1 MLKLKLARQTISKN
15 LQLYLPFLLANAV
28 LVGINYIFFSMTTNK
43 SLEKQNYG
51 AGLIQLMNIGL
62 VFTLTITFFFMIY
75 INGMVSRHRNHELGL
90 YSILGMTR
98 SDLGRMIFFIDAIMF
113 AASSVLGLMFGATF
127 IKFVGLG
134 LKKMLDMG
142 YLNIPMF
149 SPVAA
154 IICVGY
160 FAAVYFILLLGDLWR
175 LRSVNPLDLW
185 KATNKREKE
194 PRGSWIFGIAGI
206 VTLGAGYVIAVR
218 INASINAVNSF
229 MLAVILVVIG
239 TYLVFIAFSIIF
251 LKMLR
256 KNKNFYY
263 KRNHFISVSGMLY
276 RMKQNGASLAS
287 ICLLLTTALVAIVMT
302 GTLRLSQEA
311 TIKLYN
317 PYDVV
322 MTKET
327 PISHADKMTIQSKAK
342 DHHVTVG
349 KYVNMTMTQPIY
361 GNFSGST
368 YSVSKAFDKSAANQL
383 FAVPV
388 ADYNRIQKQNV
399 HLAKDEILMYSSK
412 GGYDKKRLTIKGK
425 TYKVRHLDGFD
436 FYFDY
441 QRTVF
446 KPIFVFAKNKQVCE
460 QISGKWLYA
469 MGYDISGKKSDLKK
483 YTAGLENKFT
493 TVVKKKNSQDP
504 YPYMDSFSDRP
515 SVSEIFN
522 HLFGGLLF
530 IGIFVSIVMLIATVV
545 VMYYKQVSE
554 GYADRDRFK
563 TMQQV
568 GLSREETKSAINSQ
582 VLTVFML
589 PIIGAA
595 VNVGFA
601 IPAIQ
606 KVLVLLS
613 MYDNLLL
620 IKFGIV
626 SVAVTF
632 LGYVAVYKLTAN
644 VYENI
649 VNR

>member
-1 MLKLKLARQTISKN
+1 MLKLKLSRQTISKN

-51 AGLIQLMNIGL
+51 SVLIQLMNIGL
-62 VFTLTITFFFMIY
+62 VFTLAITFFFMIY
-75 INGMVSRHRNHELGL
+75 INSIVSRRRNHELGL

-98 SDLGRMIFFIDAIMF
+98 SDLGKMIFFIDAIMF
-113 AASSVLGLMFGATF
+113 VASSVLGLVFGATF
-127 IKFVGLG
+127 VKFVGLG
-134 LKKMLDMG
+134 LKKLLDMG
-142 YLNIPMF
+142 RFDIPVF
-149 SPVAA
+149 SSVAA

-185 KATNKREKE
+185 KAANKREKE
-194 PRGSWIFGIAGI
+194 PRGSWIFGIVGVIA
-206 VTLGAGYVIAVR
+206 LGSGYAIAVR
-218 INASINAVNSF
+218 MKASMDAVTSF

-263 KRNHFISVSGMLY
+263 KRNHFISVSGMIY

-287 ICLLLTTALVAIVMT
+287 ICLLLTTALVAIVTT

-311 TIKLYN
+311 TVRLYN

-322 MTKET
+322 MTKKT
-327 PISHADKMTIQSKAK
+327 PISYADKMTIQSKAK
-342 DHHVTVG
+342 DNHVTVG
-349 KYVNMTMTQPIY
+349 KYVNMMMTGPIY
-361 GNFSGST
+361 GNFSGSA
-368 YSVSKAFDKSAANQL
+368 YSVSKTVDMSTENQL

-399 HLAKDEILMYSSK
+399 HLAKDEILMCSSK
-412 GGYDKKRLTIKGK
+412 GGYDKNRLTIKGK
-425 TYKVRHLDGFD
+425 TYKVRHIDSFD

-441 QRTVF
+441 QRTIF
-446 KPIFVFAKNKQVCE
+446 KPIFVFAKDRKVCE

-469 MGYDISGKKSDLKK
+469 MGYDISGKKSDLKR
-483 YTAGLENKFT
+483 YAAGLGDKFT
-493 TVVKKKNSQDP
+493 AVVKKNSQE
-504 YPYMDSFSDRP
+504 PYMDSFTDRP
-515 SVSEIFN
+515 SVSDLFN
-522 HLFGGLLF
+522 QLFGGLLF

-606 KVLVLLS
+606 KMLVLLS
-613 MYDNLLL
+613 MYDKLLL
-620 IKFGIV
+620 VKFGIV
-626 SVAVTF
+626 SLAVTF
-632 LGYVAVYKLTAN
+632 LGYVAVYKLTTN
-644 VYENI
+644 VYESI

>member
-1 MLKLKLARQTISKN
+1 MLKLKLSRQIISKN

-51 AGLIQLMNIGL
+51 SVLIQLMNIGL
-62 VFTLTITFFFMIY
+62 VFTLAITFFFMIY
-75 INGMVSRHRNHELGL
+75 INGIVSRRRNHELGL

-98 SDLGRMIFFIDAIMF
+98 SDLGKMIFFIDAIMF
-113 AASSVLGLMFGATF
+113 AASSVLVLVFGATF
-127 IKFVGLG
+127 VKFVGLG
-134 LKKMLDMG
+134 LKQLLDMER
-142 YLNIPMF
+142 LNVPMF
-149 SPVAA
+149 SSVAA
-154 IICVGY
+154 IICIGY

-185 KATNKREKE
+185 KATNEREKE
-194 PRGSWIFGIAGI
+194 PRGSWIFGIAG
-206 VTLGAGYVIAVR
+206 VVALCTGYALAVR
-218 INASINAVNSF
+218 MKVSMDAVTSF
-229 MLAVILVVIG
+229 MLAVVLVVIG

-263 KRNHFISVSGMLY
+263 RRNHFISVSGMIY

-311 TIKLYN
+311 TLKLYN

-322 MTKET
+322 MTKKT
-327 PISHADKMTIQSKAK
+327 PISHSDKMMIQSKAK
-342 DHHVTVG
+342 DNHVTVG
-349 KYVNMTMTQPIY
+349 KYVNMMMTEPIY

-368 YSVSKAFDKSAANQL
+368 YSVSKTVDMSTENQL

-412 GGYDKKRLTIKGK
+412 GGYDKNRLTIKGK
-425 TYKVRHLDGFD
+425 TYKVRHIDSFD

-441 QRTVF
+441 QRTIF
-446 KPIFVFAKNKQVCE
+446 KPIFVFAKDKTVCE

-483 YTAGLENKFT
+483 YTAGLENKFM
-493 TVVKKKNSQDP
+493 TVVKKKNSQGT
-504 YPYMDSFSDRP
+504 YMDSFADRP
-515 SVSEIFN
+515 TISEISN
-522 HLFGGLLF
+522 QMYGGLLF

-613 MYDNLLL
+613 MYDKLL
-620 IKFGIV
+620 IVKFGII
-626 SVAVTF
+626 SLAVTF
-632 LGYVAVYKLTAN
+632 LGYVAVYKLTTN

>member
-1 MLKLKLARQTISKN
+1 MLKLKLSRQTISKN

-51 AGLIQLMNIGL
+51 SVLIQLMNIGL
-62 VFTLTITFFFMIY
+62 VFTLAITFFFMIY
-75 INGMVSRHRNHELGL
+75 INGIVSRRRNHELGL

-98 SDLGRMIFFIDAIMF
+98 SDLGKMIFFIDAIMF
-113 AASSVLGLMFGATF
+113 VASSVLGLVFGATF
-127 IKFVGLG
+127 VKFVGLG
-134 LKKMLDMG
+134 LKKLLDMG
-142 YLNIPMF
+142 HFDIPVF
-149 SPVAA
+149 SSVAA

-185 KATNKREKE
+185 KAANKREKE
-194 PRGSWIFGIAGI
+194 PRGSWIFGIVGVIA
-206 VTLGAGYVIAVR
+206 LGSGYAIAVR
-218 INASINAVNSF
+218 MKASMDAVTSF

-263 KRNHFISVSGMLY
+263 KRNHFISVSGMIY

-287 ICLLLTTALVAIVMT
+287 ICLLLTTALVAIVTT

-311 TIKLYN
+311 TVRLYN

-322 MTKET
+322 MTKKT

-342 DHHVTVG
+342 DNHVTVG
-349 KYVNMTMTQPIY
+349 KYVNMTMTEPIY
-361 GNFSGST
+361 GNFSGSA
-368 YSVSKAFDKSAANQL
+368 YSVSKTVDMSTKNQL

-412 GGYDKKRLTIKGK
+412 GGYDKNRLTIKGK
-425 TYKVRHLDGFD
+425 TYKVRHIDSFD

-441 QRTVF
+441 ERTIF
-446 KPIFVFAKNKQVCE
+446 KPIFVFAKDKTVCE

-469 MGYDISGKKSDLKK
+469 MGYDISGKKSDLKR
-483 YTAGLENKFT
+483 YAAGLGDKFT
-493 TVVKKKNSQDP
+493 AVVNKNSQE
-504 YPYMDSFSDRP
+504 PYMDSFTDRP
-515 SVSEIFN
+515 SVSDLFN
-522 HLFGGLLF
+522 QLFGGLLF

-606 KVLVLLS
+606 KMLVLLS
-613 MYDNLLL
+613 MYDKLLL
-620 IKFGIV
+620 VKFGIV
-626 SVAVTF
+626 SLAVTF
-632 LGYVAVYKLTAN
+632 LGYVAVYKLTTN

>member
-1 MLKLKLARQTISKN
+1 MLKLKLSRQTISKN

-51 AGLIQLMNIGL
+51 SVLIQLMNIGL
-62 VFTLTITFFFMIY
+62 VFTLAITFFFMIY
-75 INGMVSRHRNHELGL
+75 INGIVSRRRNHELGL

-98 SDLGRMIFFIDAIMF
+98 SDLGKMIFFIDAIMF
-113 AASSVLGLMFGATF
+113 VASSVLGLVFGATF
-127 IKFVGLG
+127 VKFVGLG
-134 LKKMLDMG
+134 LKKLLDMG
-142 YLNIPMF
+142 RFDIPVF
-149 SPVAA
+149 SSVAA

-185 KATNKREKE
+185 KAANKREKE
-194 PRGSWIFGIAGI
+194 PRGSWIFGIVGVIA
-206 VTLGAGYVIAVR
+206 LGSGYAIAVR
-218 INASINAVNSF
+218 MKASMDAVTSF

-263 KRNHFISVSGMLY
+263 KRNHFISVSGMIY

-287 ICLLLTTALVAIVMT
+287 ICLLLTTALVAIVTT

-311 TIKLYN
+311 TVRLYN

-322 MTKET
+322 MTKKT

-342 DHHVTVG
+342 DNHVTVG
-349 KYVNMTMTQPIY
+349 KYVNMMMTEPIY
-361 GNFSGST
+361 GNFSGSA
-368 YSVSKAFDKSAANQL
+368 YSVSKTVDMSTENQL

-399 HLAKDEILMYSSK
+399 HLAKDEILMCSSK
-412 GGYDKKRLTIKGK
+412 GGYDKNRLTIKGK
-425 TYKVRHLDGFD
+425 TYKVRHIDSFD

-441 QRTVF
+441 ERTIF
-446 KPIFVFAKNKQVCE
+446 KPIFVFAKDKTVCE

-469 MGYDISGKKSDLKK
+469 MGYDISGKKSDLKR
-483 YTAGLENKFT
+483 YAAGLGDKFT
-493 TVVKKKNSQDP
+493 AVVNKNSQE
-504 YPYMDSFSDRP
+504 PYMDSFTDRP
-515 SVSEIFN
+515 SVSDLFN
-522 HLFGGLLF
+522 QLFGGLLF

-606 KVLVLLS
+606 KMLVLLS
-613 MYDNLLL
+613 MYDKLLL
-620 IKFGIV
+620 VKFGIV
-626 SVAVTF
+626 SLAVTF
-632 LGYVAVYKLTAN
+632 LGYVAVYKLTTN
-644 VYENI
+644 VYESI

>member
-51 AGLIQLMNIGL
+51 SGLIQLMNIGL
-62 VFTLTITFFFMIY
+62 VFTLAITFFFMIY
-75 INGMVSRHRNHELGL
+75 INGIVSRRRNHELGL

-98 SDLGRMIFFIDAIMF
+98 SDLGKMIFFIDAIMF
-113 AASSVLGLMFGATF
+113 GASSVLGLVFGATF
-127 IKFVGLG
+127 VKFVGLG
-134 LKKMLDMG
+134 LKKLLDMER
-142 YLNIPMF
+142 LNVPMF
-149 SPVAA
+149 SSVAA
-154 IICVGY
+154 VICIGY

-185 KATNKREKE
+185 KATNEREKE
-194 PRGSWIFGIAGI
+194 PRGSWIFGIAG
-206 VTLGAGYVIAVR
+206 VVALCTGYALAVR
-218 INASINAVNSF
+218 MKVSMDAVTSF

-263 KRNHFISVSGMLY
+263 KRNHFISVSGMIY

-311 TIKLYN
+311 TLKLYN

-322 MTKET
+322 MTKKT
-327 PISHADKMTIQSKAK
+327 PISHSDKMMIQSKAK
-342 DHHVTVG
+342 DNHVTVG
-349 KYVNMTMTQPIY
+349 KYVNMMMTEPIY

-368 YSVSKAFDKSAANQL
+368 YSVSKTVDMSTENQL

-412 GGYDKKRLTIKGK
+412 GGYDKNRLTVKGK
-425 TYKVRHLDGFD
+425 TYKVRHIDSFD

-441 QRTVF
+441 QRTIF
-446 KPIFVFAKNKQVCE
+446 KPIFVFAKDKTVCE

-483 YTAGLENKFT
+483 YTAGLENKFM
-493 TVVKKKNSQDP
+493 TVVKKKNSQGT
-504 YPYMDSFSDRP
+504 YMDSFADRP
-515 SVSEIFN
+515 TISEIFN
-522 HLFGGLLF
+522 QMYGGLLF

-613 MYDNLLL
+613 MYDKLL
-620 IKFGIV
+620 IVKFGIV
-626 SVAVTF
+626 SLAVTF
-632 LGYVAVYKLTAN
+632 LGYVAVYKLTTN

>member
-1 MLKLKLARQTISKN
+1 MLKLKLARQTIGKN

-28 LVGINYIFFSMTTNK
+28 LVGINYIFFSMTTNR
-43 SLEKQNYG
+43 SLERQNYG
-51 AGLIQLMNIGL
+51 SGLIQLMNIGL
-62 VFTLTITFFFMIY
+62 VFTLSITFFFMIY
-75 INGMVSRHRNHELGL
+75 INGIVSRRRNHELGL

-98 SDLGRMIFFIDAIMF
+98 SDLGKMIFFIDAIMF
-113 AASSVLGLMFGATF
+113 VASSVLGLVFGATF
-127 IKFVGLG
+127 VKFVGLG
-134 LKKMLDMG
+134 LKKLLDMG
-142 YLNIPMF
+142 RFDIPVF
-149 SPVAA
+149 SSVAA

-185 KATNKREKE
+185 KAANKREKE
-194 PRGSWIFGIAGI
+194 PRGSWIFGIVGVIA
-206 VTLGAGYVIAVR
+206 LGSGYAIAVR
-218 INASINAVNSF
+218 MKASMDAVTSF

-263 KRNHFISVSGMLY
+263 KRNHFISVSGMIY

-287 ICLLLTTALVAIVMT
+287 ICLLLTTALVAIVTT

-311 TIKLYN
+311 TVRLYN

-322 MTKET
+322 MTKKT

-342 DHHVTVG
+342 DNHVTVG
-349 KYVNMTMTQPIY
+349 KYVNMTMTEPIY
-361 GNFSGST
+361 GNFSGSA
-368 YSVSKAFDKSAANQL
+368 YSVSKTVDMSTENQL

-412 GGYDKKRLTIKGK
+412 GGYDKNRLTIKGK
-425 TYKVRHLDGFD
+425 TYKVRHIDSFD

-441 QRTVF
+441 ERTIF
-446 KPIFVFAKNKQVCE
+446 KPIFVFAKDKTVCE

-469 MGYDISGKKSDLKK
+469 MGYDISGKKSDLKR
-483 YTAGLENKFT
+483 YAAGLGDKFT
-493 TVVKKKNSQDP
+493 AVVNKNSQE
-504 YPYMDSFSDRP
+504 PYMDSFTDRP
-515 SVSEIFN
+515 SVSDLFN
-522 HLFGGLLF
+522 QLFGGLLF

-606 KVLVLLS
+606 KMLVLLS
-613 MYDNLLL
+613 MYDKLLL
-620 IKFGIV
+620 VKFGIV
-626 SVAVTF
+626 SLAVTF
-632 LGYVAVYKLTAN
+632 LGYVAVYKLTTN

>member
-1 MLKLKLARQTISKN
+1 MLKLKLSRQIISKN

-51 AGLIQLMNIGL
+51 SVLIQLMNIGL
-62 VFTLTITFFFMIY
+62 VFTLAITFFFMIY
-75 INGMVSRHRNHELGL
+75 INGIVSRRRNHELGL

-98 SDLGRMIFFIDAIMF
+98 SDLGKMIFFIDAIMF
-113 AASSVLGLMFGATF
+113 ATSSVLGLVFGATF
-127 IKFVGLG
+127 VKFVGLG
-134 LKKMLDMG
+134 LKQLLDMER
-142 YLNIPMF
+142 LNVPAF
-149 SPVAA
+149 SSVAA
-154 IICVGY
+154 IICIGY

-185 KATNKREKE
+185 KATNEREKE
-194 PRGSWIFGIAGI
+194 PRGSWIFGIAG
-206 VTLGAGYVIAVR
+206 VVALCTGYALAVR
-218 INASINAVNSF
+218 MKVSMDAVTSF
-229 MLAVILVVIG
+229 MLAVVLVVIG

-263 KRNHFISVSGMLY
+263 KRNHFISVSGMIY

-287 ICLLLTTALVAIVMT
+287 ICLLLTTALVAIVTT

-311 TIKLYN
+311 TLKLYN

-322 MTKET
+322 MTKKT
-327 PISHADKMTIQSKAK
+327 PISHSDKMMIQSKAK
-342 DHHVTVG
+342 DNHVTVG
-349 KYVNMTMTQPIY
+349 KYVNMMMTEPIY

-368 YSVSKAFDKSAANQL
+368 YSVSKTVDMSTENQL
-383 FAVPV
+383 LAVPV

-412 GGYDKKRLTIKGK
+412 GGYDKNRLTIKGK
-425 TYKVRHLDGFD
+425 TYKVRHIDSFD

-441 QRTVF
+441 QRTIF
-446 KPIFVFAKNKQVCE
+446 KPIFVFAKDKTVCE

-483 YTAGLENKFT
+483 YTAGLENKFM
-493 TVVKKKNSQDP
+493 TVVKKKNSQGT
-504 YPYMDSFSDRP
+504 YMDSFADRP
-515 SVSEIFN
+515 TISEISN
-522 HLFGGLLF
+522 QMYGGLLF

-606 KVLVLLS
+606 KMLVLLS
-613 MYDNLLL
+613 MYDKLL
-620 IKFGIV
+620 IVKFGIV
-626 SVAVTF
+626 SLAVTF
-632 LGYVAVYKLTAN
+632 LGYVAVYKLTTN

>member
-1 MLKLKLARQTISKN
+1 MLKLKLARQTIGKN

-28 LVGINYIFFSMTTNK
+28 LVGINYIFFSMTTNR
-43 SLEKQNYG
+43 SLERQNYG
-51 AGLIQLMNIGL
+51 SGLIQLMNIGL
-62 VFTLTITFFFMIY
+62 VFTLAITFFFMIY
-75 INGMVSRHRNHELGL
+75 INGIVSRRRNHELGL

-98 SDLGRMIFFIDAIMF
+98 SDLGKMIFFIDAIMF
-113 AASSVLGLMFGATF
+113 VASSVLGLVFGATF
-127 IKFVGLG
+127 VKFVGLG
-134 LKKMLDMG
+134 LKKLLDMG
-142 YLNIPMF
+142 RFDIPVF
-149 SPVAA
+149 SSVAA

-185 KATNKREKE
+185 KAANKREKE
-194 PRGSWIFGIAGI
+194 PRGSWIFGIVGVIA
-206 VTLGAGYVIAVR
+206 LGSGYAIAVR
-218 INASINAVNSF
+218 MKASMDAVTSF

-263 KRNHFISVSGMLY
+263 KRNHFISVSGMIY

-287 ICLLLTTALVAIVMT
+287 ICLLLTTALVAIVTT

-311 TIKLYN
+311 TVRLYN

-322 MTKET
+322 MTKKT

-342 DHHVTVG
+342 DNHVTVG
-349 KYVNMTMTQPIY
+349 KYVNMTMTEPIY
-361 GNFSGST
+361 GNFSGSA
-368 YSVSKAFDKSAANQL
+368 YSVSKTVDMSTENQL

-412 GGYDKKRLTIKGK
+412 GGYDKNRLTIKGK
-425 TYKVRHLDGFD
+425 TYKVRHIDSFD

-441 QRTVF
+441 ERTIF
-446 KPIFVFAKNKQVCE
+446 KPIFVFAKDKTVCE

-469 MGYDISGKKSDLKK
+469 MGYDISGKKSDLKR
-483 YTAGLENKFT
+483 YAAGLGDKFT
-493 TVVKKKNSQDP
+493 AVVNKNSQE
-504 YPYMDSFSDRP
+504 PYMDSFTDRP
-515 SVSEIFN
+515 SVSDLFN
-522 HLFGGLLF
+522 QLFGGLLF

-606 KVLVLLS
+606 KMLVFLS
-613 MYDNLLL
+613 MYDKFLLV
-620 IKFGIV
+620 KFGIV

-632 LGYVAVYKLTAN
+632 LGYVAVYKLATN
-644 VYENI
+644 VYANI

>member
-51 AGLIQLMNIGL
+51 SGLIQLMNVGL
-62 VFTLTITFFFMIY
+62 VFTLAITFFFMIY
-75 INGMVSRHRNHELGL
+75 INGIVSRRRNHELGL

-98 SDLGRMIFFIDAIMF
+98 SDLGKMIFFIDAIMF
-113 AASSVLGLMFGATF
+113 GASSVLGLVFGATF
-127 IKFVGLG
+127 VKFVGLG
-134 LKKMLDMG
+134 LKKLLDMG
-142 YLNIPMF
+142 RFDIPVF
-149 SPVAA
+149 SSVAA

-185 KATNKREKE
+185 KATNEREKE
-194 PRGSWIFGIAGI
+194 PRGSWIFGIAG
-206 VTLGAGYVIAVR
+206 VVALCTGYALAVR
-218 INASINAVNSF
+218 MKVSMDAVTSF
-229 MLAVILVVIG
+229 MLAVVLVVIG

-263 KRNHFISVSGMLY
+263 KRNHFISVSGMIY

-311 TIKLYN
+311 TLKLYN

-322 MTKET
+322 MTKKT
-327 PISHADKMTIQSKAK
+327 PISHSDKMMIQSKAK
-342 DHHVTVG
+342 DNHVTIG
-349 KYVNMTMTQPIY
+349 KYVNMMMTEPIY

-368 YSVSKAFDKSAANQL
+368 YSVSKTVDMSTENQL

-412 GGYDKKRLTIKGK
+412 GGYDKNRLTIKGK
-425 TYKVRHLDGFD
+425 TYKVRHIDSFD

-441 QRTVF
+441 QRTIF
-446 KPIFVFAKNKQVCE
+446 KPIFVFAKDKTVCE
-460 QISGKWLYA
+460 QISEKWLYA

-483 YTAGLENKFT
+483 YTAGLENKFM
-493 TVVKKKNSQDP
+493 TVVKKKNSQGT
-504 YPYMDSFSDRP
+504 YMDSFADRP
-515 SVSEIFN
+515 TISEISN
-522 HLFGGLLF
+522 QMYGGLLF

-606 KVLVLLS
+606 KVLVLLA
-613 MYDNLLL
+613 MYDKLL
-620 IKFGIV
+620 IVKFGII
-626 SVAVTF
+626 SLAVTF
-632 LGYVAVYKLTAN
+632 LGYVAVYKLTTN

>member
-1 MLKLKLARQTISKN
+1 MLKLKLARQTIGKN

-28 LVGINYIFFSMTTNK
+28 LVGINYIFFSMTTNR
-43 SLEKQNYG
+43 SLERQNYG
-51 AGLIQLMNIGL
+51 SGLIQLMNIGL
-62 VFTLTITFFFMIY
+62 VFTLAITFFFMIY
-75 INGMVSRHRNHELGL
+75 INGIVSRRRNHELGL

-98 SDLGRMIFFIDAIMF
+98 SDLGKMIFFIDAIMF
-113 AASSVLGLMFGATF
+113 AASSVLGLVFGATF
-127 IKFVGLG
+127 VKFVGLG
-134 LKKMLDMG
+134 LKKLLDMERFD
-142 YLNIPMF
+142 IPVF
-149 SPVAA
+149 SSVAA

-185 KATNKREKE
+185 KAENKREKE
-194 PRGSWIFGIAGI
+194 PRGSWIFGIVGVIA
-206 VTLGAGYVIAVR
+206 LGSGYAIAVR
-218 INASINAVNSF
+218 MKASMDAVTSF

-263 KRNHFISVSGMLY
+263 KRNHFISVSGMIY

-287 ICLLLTTALVAIVMT
+287 ICLLLTTALVAIVTT

-311 TIKLYN
+311 TVRLYN

-322 MTKET
+322 MTKKT

-342 DHHVTVG
+342 DNHVTVG
-349 KYVNMTMTQPIY
+349 KYVNMMMTGPIY
-361 GNFSGST
+361 GNFSGSA
-368 YSVSKAFDKSAANQL
+368 YSVSKTVDMSTENQL

-399 HLAKDEILMYSSK
+399 HLAKDEILMCSSK
-412 GGYDKKRLTIKGK
+412 GGYDKNRLTIKGK
-425 TYKVRHLDGFD
+425 TYKVRHIDSFD

-441 QRTVF
+441 QRTIF
-446 KPIFVFAKNKQVCE
+446 KPIFVFAKDRKVCE

-469 MGYDISGKKSDLKK
+469 MGYDISGKKSDLKR
-483 YTAGLENKFT
+483 YAAGLGDKFT
-493 TVVKKKNSQDP
+493 AVVKKNSQE
-504 YPYMDSFSDRP
+504 PYMDSFTDRP
-515 SVSEIFN
+515 SVSDLFN
-522 HLFGGLLF
+522 QLFGGLLF

-554 GYADRDRFK
+554 GYADRERFK

-606 KVLVLLS
+606 KMLVLLS
-613 MYDNLLL
+613 MYDKLLL
-620 IKFGIV
+620 VKFGIV
-626 SVAVTF
+626 SLAVTF
-632 LGYVAVYKLTAN
+632 LGYVAVYKLTTN

>member
-1 MLKLKLARQTISKN
+1 MLKLKLSRQTISKN

-51 AGLIQLMNIGL
+51 SVLIQLMNIGL
-62 VFTLTITFFFMIY
+62 VFTLAITFFFMIY
-75 INGMVSRHRNHELGL
+75 INGIVSRRRNHELGL

-98 SDLGRMIFFIDAIMF
+98 SDLGKMIFFIDAIMF
-113 AASSVLGLMFGATF
+113 VASSVLGLVFGATF
-127 IKFVGLG
+127 VKFVGLG
-134 LKKMLDMG
+134 LKKLLDMG
-142 YLNIPMF
+142 RFDIPVF
-149 SPVAA
+149 SSVAA

-185 KATNKREKE
+185 KAANKREKE
-194 PRGSWIFGIAGI
+194 PRGSWIFGIVGVIA
-206 VTLGAGYVIAVR
+206 LGSGYAIAVR
-218 INASINAVNSF
+218 MKASMDAVTSF

-263 KRNHFISVSGMLY
+263 KRNHFISVSGMIY

-287 ICLLLTTALVAIVMT
+287 ICLLLTTALVAIVTT

-311 TIKLYN
+311 TVRLYN

-322 MTKET
+322 MTKKT

-342 DHHVTVG
+342 DNHVTVG
-349 KYVNMTMTQPIY
+349 KYVNMTMTEPIY
-361 GNFSGST
+361 GNFSGSA
-368 YSVSKAFDKSAANQL
+368 YSVSKTVDMSTENQL

-412 GGYDKKRLTIKGK
+412 GGYDKNRLTIKGK
-425 TYKVRHLDGFD
+425 TYKVRHIDSFD

-441 QRTVF
+441 EQTIF
-446 KPIFVFAKNKQVCE
+446 KPIFVFAKDKTVCE

-469 MGYDISGKKSDLKK
+469 MGYDISGKKSDLKR
-483 YTAGLENKFT
+483 YAAGLGDKFT
-493 TVVKKKNSQDP
+493 AVVNKNSQE
-504 YPYMDSFSDRP
+504 PYMDSFTDRP
-515 SVSEIFN
+515 SVSDLFN
-522 HLFGGLLF
+522 QLFGGLLF

-606 KVLVLLS
+606 KMLVLLS
-613 MYDNLLL
+613 MYDKLLL
-620 IKFGIV
+620 VKFGIV
-626 SVAVTF
+626 SLAVTF
-632 LGYVAVYKLTAN
+632 LGYVAVYKLTTN
-644 VYENI
+644 VYESI

>member
-1 MLKLKLARQTISKN
+1 MLKLKLSRQIISKN

-51 AGLIQLMNIGL
+51 SVLIQLMNIGL
-62 VFTLTITFFFMIY
+62 VFTLAITFFFMIY
-75 INGMVSRHRNHELGL
+75 INGIVSRRRNHELGL

-98 SDLGRMIFFIDAIMF
+98 SDLGKMIFFIDAIMF
-113 AASSVLGLMFGATF
+113 AASSVLGLVFGATF
-127 IKFVGLG
+127 VKFVGLG
-134 LKKMLDMG
+134 LKQLLDMEH
-142 YLNIPMF
+142 LNVPMF
-149 SPVAA
+149 SSVAA
-154 IICVGY
+154 IICIGY

-185 KATNKREKE
+185 KATNEREKE
-194 PRGSWIFGIAGI
+194 PRGSWIFGIAG
-206 VTLGAGYVIAVR
+206 VVALCTGYALAVR
-218 INASINAVNSF
+218 MKVSMDAVTSF
-229 MLAVILVVIG
+229 MLAVVLVVIG

-263 KRNHFISVSGMLY
+263 KRNHFISVSGMIY

-311 TIKLYN
+311 TLKLYN

-322 MTKET
+322 MTKKT
-327 PISHADKMTIQSKAK
+327 PISHSDKMMIQSKAK
-342 DHHVTVG
+342 DNHVTVG
-349 KYVNMTMTQPIY
+349 KYVNMMMTEPIY

-368 YSVSKAFDKSAANQL
+368 YSVSKTVDMSTENQL

-412 GGYDKKRLTIKGK
+412 GGYDKNRLTIKGK
-425 TYKVRHLDGFD
+425 TYKVRHIDSFD

-441 QRTVF
+441 QRTIF
-446 KPIFVFAKNKQVCE
+446 KPIFVFAKDKTVCE

-483 YTAGLENKFT
+483 YTAGLENKFM
-493 TVVKKKNSQDP
+493 TVVKKKNSQGT
-504 YPYMDSFSDRP
+504 YMDSFADRP
-515 SVSEIFN
+515 TISEISN
-522 HLFGGLLF
+522 QMYGGLLF

-613 MYDNLLL
+613 MYDKLL
-620 IKFGIV
+620 IVKFGII
-626 SVAVTF
+626 SLAVTF
-632 LGYVAVYKLTAN
+632 LGYVAVYKLTTN

>member
-1 MLKLKLARQTISKN
+1 MLKLKLSRQIISKN

-51 AGLIQLMNIGL
+51 SVLIQLMNIGL
-62 VFTLTITFFFMIY
+62 VFTLAITFFFMIY
-75 INGMVSRHRNHELGL
+75 INGIVSRRRNHELGL

-98 SDLGRMIFFIDAIMF
+98 SDLGKMIFFIDAIMF
-113 AASSVLGLMFGATF
+113 AASSVLGLVFGATF
-127 IKFVGLG
+127 VKFVGLG
-134 LKKMLDMG
+134 LKQLLDMER
-142 YLNIPMF
+142 LNVPMF
-149 SPVAA
+149 SSVAA

-185 KATNKREKE
+185 KATNEREKE
-194 PRGSWIFGIAGI
+194 PRGSWIFGIAG
-206 VTLGAGYVIAVR
+206 VVALCTGYALAVR
-218 INASINAVNSF
+218 MKVSMDAVTSF
-229 MLAVILVVIG
+229 MLAVVLVVIG

-263 KRNHFISVSGMLY
+263 RRNHFISVSGMIY

-287 ICLLLTTALVAIVMT
+287 ICLLLTTALVAIVTT

-311 TIKLYN
+311 TLKLYN

-322 MTKET
+322 MTKKT
-327 PISHADKMTIQSKAK
+327 PISHSDKMMIQSKAK
-342 DHHVTVG
+342 DNHVTVG
-349 KYVNMTMTQPIY
+349 KYVNMMMTEPIY

-368 YSVSKAFDKSAANQL
+368 YSVSKTVDMSTENQL

-412 GGYDKKRLTIKGK
+412 GGYDKNRLTIKGK
-425 TYKVRHLDGFD
+425 TYKVRHIDSFD

-441 QRTVF
+441 QRTIF
-446 KPIFVFAKNKQVCE
+446 KPIFVFAKDKTVCE

-483 YTAGLENKFT
+483 YTAGLENKFM
-493 TVVKKKNSQDP
+493 TVVKKKNSQGT
-504 YPYMDSFSDRP
+504 YMDSFADRP
-515 SVSEIFN
+515 TISEISN
-522 HLFGGLLF
+522 QMYGGLLF

-595 VNVGFA
+595 VNFGFA

-613 MYDNLLL
+613 MYDKLL
-620 IKFGIV
+620 IVKFGII
-626 SVAVTF
+626 SLAVTF
-632 LGYVAVYKLTAN
+632 LGYVAVYKLTTN

>member
-1 MLKLKLARQTISKN
+1 MLKLKLSRQIISKN

-51 AGLIQLMNIGL
+51 SVLIQLMNIGL
-62 VFTLTITFFFMIY
+62 VFTLAITFFFMIY
-75 INGMVSRHRNHELGL
+75 INGIVSRRRNHELGL

-98 SDLGRMIFFIDAIMF
+98 SDLGKMIFFIDAIMF
-113 AASSVLGLMFGATF
+113 AASSVLGLVFGATF
-127 IKFVGLG
+127 VKFVGLG
-134 LKKMLDMG
+134 LKQLLDMEH
-142 YLNIPMF
+142 LNVPMF
-149 SPVAA
+149 SSVAA
-154 IICVGY
+154 IICIGY

-185 KATNKREKE
+185 KATNEREKE
-194 PRGSWIFGIAGI
+194 PRGSWIFGIAG
-206 VTLGAGYVIAVR
+206 VVALCTGYALAVR
-218 INASINAVNSF
+218 MKVSMDAVTSF
-229 MLAVILVVIG
+229 MLAVVLVVIG

-263 KRNHFISVSGMLY
+263 KRNHFISVSGMIY

-311 TIKLYN
+311 TLKLYN

-322 MTKET
+322 MTKKT
-327 PISHADKMTIQSKAK
+327 PISHSDKMMIQSKAK
-342 DHHVTVG
+342 DNHVTVG
-349 KYVNMTMTQPIY
+349 KYVNMMMTEPIY

-368 YSVSKAFDKSAANQL
+368 YSVSKTVDMSTENQL

-412 GGYDKKRLTIKGK
+412 GGYDKNRLTIKGK
-425 TYKVRHLDGFD
+425 TYKVRHIDSFD

-441 QRTVF
+441 QRTIF
-446 KPIFVFAKNKQVCE
+446 KPIFVFAKDKTVCE

-483 YTAGLENKFT
+483 YTAGLENKFM
-493 TVVKKKNSQDP
+493 TVVKKKNSQGT
-504 YPYMDSFSDRP
+504 YMDSFADRP
-515 SVSEIFN
+515 TISEISN
-522 HLFGGLLF
+522 QMYGGLLF

-595 VNVGFA
+595 VNFGFA

-613 MYDNLLL
+613 MYDKLL
-620 IKFGIV
+620 IVKFGIV
-626 SVAVTF
+626 SLAVTF
-632 LGYVAVYKLTAN
+632 LGYVAVYKLTTN

>member
-1 MLKLKLARQTISKN
+1 MLKLKLARQTIGKN

-51 AGLIQLMNIGL
+51 SGLIQLMNIGL
-62 VFTLTITFFFMIY
+62 VFTLAITFFFMIY
-75 INGMVSRHRNHELGL
+75 INGIVSRRRNHELGL

-98 SDLGRMIFFIDAIMF
+98 SDLGKMIFFIDAIMF
-113 AASSVLGLMFGATF
+113 AASSVLGLVFGATF
-127 IKFVGLG
+127 VKFVGLG
-134 LKKMLDMG
+134 LKKLLDMG
-142 YLNIPMF
+142 RFDIPVF
-149 SPVAA
+149 SSVAA
-154 IICVGY
+154 IICIGY

-185 KATNKREKE
+185 KAANKREKE
-194 PRGSWIFGIAGI
+194 PRGSWIFGIVGVIA
-206 VTLGAGYVIAVR
+206 LGSGYAIAVR
-218 INASINAVNSF
+218 MKASMDAVTSF

-263 KRNHFISVSGMLY
+263 KRNHFISVSGMIY

-287 ICLLLTTALVAIVMT
+287 ICLLLTTALVAIVTT

-311 TIKLYN
+311 TVRLYN

-322 MTKET
+322 MTKKT
-327 PISHADKMTIQSKAK
+327 PISHADKMTIQSKAR
-342 DHHVTVG
+342 DNHVTVG
-349 KYVNMTMTQPIY
+349 KYVNMTMTGPIY
-361 GNFSGST
+361 GNFSGSA
-368 YSVSKAFDKSAANQL
+368 YSVSKTVDMSTENQL

-399 HLAKDEILMYSSK
+399 HLAKDEILMCSSK
-412 GGYDKKRLTIKGK
+412 GGYDKNRLTIKGK
-425 TYKVRHLDGFD
+425 TYKVRHIDSFD
-436 FYFDY
+436 FYFNY
-441 QRTVF
+441 QRTIF
-446 KPIFVFAKNKQVCE
+446 KPIFVFAKDKTVCE

-469 MGYDISGKKSDLKK
+469 MGYDISGKKSDLKR
-483 YTAGLENKFT
+483 YAAGLGDKFT
-493 TVVKKKNSQDP
+493 AVVKKNSQE
-504 YPYMDSFSDRP
+504 PYMDSFTDRP
-515 SVSEIFN
+515 SVSDLFN
-522 HLFGGLLF
+522 QLFGGLLF

-606 KVLVLLS
+606 KMLVFLS
-613 MYDNLLL
+613 MYDKLLL
-620 IKFGIV
+620 VKFGIV
-626 SVAVTF
+626 SLAVTF
-632 LGYVAVYKLTAN
+632 LGYVAVYKLTTN
-644 VYENI
+644 VYESI

>member
-1 MLKLKLARQTISKN
+1 MLKLKLSRQIISKN

-51 AGLIQLMNIGL
+51 SVLIQLMNIGL
-62 VFTLTITFFFMIY
+62 VFTLAITFFFMIY
-75 INGMVSRHRNHELGL
+75 INGIVSRRRNHELGL

-98 SDLGRMIFFIDAIMF
+98 SDLGKMIFFIDAIMF
-113 AASSVLGLMFGATF
+113 AASSVLGLVFGATF
-127 IKFVGLG
+127 VKFVGLG
-134 LKKMLDMG
+134 LKQLLDMER
-142 YLNIPMF
+142 LNVPMF
-149 SPVAA
+149 SSVAA
-154 IICVGY
+154 VICIGY

-185 KATNKREKE
+185 KSTNEREKE
-194 PRGSWIFGIAGI
+194 PRGSWIFGIAG
-206 VTLGAGYVIAVR
+206 VVALCTGYALAVR
-218 INASINAVNSF
+218 MKVSMDAVTSF
-229 MLAVILVVIG
+229 MLAVVLVVIG

-263 KRNHFISVSGMLY
+263 RRNHFISVSGMIY

-287 ICLLLTTALVAIVMT
+287 ICLLLTTALVAIVTT

-311 TIKLYN
+311 TLKLYN

-322 MTKET
+322 MTKKT
-327 PISHADKMTIQSKAK
+327 PISHSDKMMIQSKAK
-342 DHHVTVG
+342 DNHVTVG
-349 KYVNMTMTQPIY
+349 KYVNMMMTEPIY

-368 YSVSKAFDKSAANQL
+368 YSVSKTVDMSTENQL

-412 GGYDKKRLTIKGK
+412 GGYDKNRLTIKGK
-425 TYKVRHLDGFD
+425 TYKVRHIDSFD

-441 QRTVF
+441 QRTIF
-446 KPIFVFAKNKQVCE
+446 KPIFVFAKDKTVCE

-483 YTAGLENKFT
+483 YTAGLENKFM
-493 TVVKKKNSQDP
+493 TVVKKKNSQGT
-504 YPYMDSFSDRP
+504 YMDSFADRP
-515 SVSEIFN
+515 TISEISN
-522 HLFGGLLF
+522 QMYGGLLF

-595 VNVGFA
+595 VNFGFA

-613 MYDNLLL
+613 MYDKLL
-620 IKFGIV
+620 IVKFGII
-626 SVAVTF
+626 SLAVTF
-632 LGYVAVYKLTAN
+632 LGYVAVYKLTTN

>member
-51 AGLIQLMNIGL
+51 SGLIQLMNIGL
-62 VFTLTITFFFMIY
+62 VFTLAITFFFMIY
-75 INGMVSRHRNHELGL
+75 INGIVSRRRNHELGL

-98 SDLGRMIFFIDAIMF
+98 SDLGKMIFFIDAIMF
-113 AASSVLGLMFGATF
+113 AASSVLGLVFGATF
-127 IKFVGLG
+127 VKFVGLG
-134 LKKMLDMG
+134 LKELLDMG
-142 YLNIPMF
+142 RFDIPVF
-149 SPVAA
+149 SSVAA

-185 KATNKREKE
+185 KAANKREKE
-194 PRGSWIFGIAGI
+194 PRGSWIFGIAG
-206 VTLGAGYVIAVR
+206 VVALCTGYAIAVR
-218 INASINAVNSF
+218 VKASMDAVTSF
-229 MLAVILVVIG
+229 MLAVVLVVIG

-263 KRNHFISVSGMLY
+263 KRNHFISVSGMIY

-287 ICLLLTTALVAIVMT
+287 ICLLLTTALVAIVTT

-311 TIKLYN
+311 TLNFYN

-322 MTKET
+322 MTKKT
-327 PISHADKMTIQSKAK
+327 PISHADKMMIQSKAK
-342 DHHVTVG
+342 DNHVTVG
-349 KYVNMTMTQPIY
+349 KYVNMMMTEPIY

-368 YSVSKAFDKSAANQL
+368 YSVSKTVDMSTENQL

-399 HLAKDEILMYSSK
+399 HLAKDEILMCSSK
-412 GGYDKKRLTIKGK
+412 GGYDKNRLTIKGK
-425 TYKVRHLDGFD
+425 TYKVRHIDSFD

-441 QRTVF
+441 QRTIF
-446 KPIFVFAKNKQVCE
+446 KPIFVFAKDKTVCE

-483 YTAGLENKFT
+483 YTAGLENKFMT
-493 TVVKKKNSQDP
+493 IVKKKNSQGT
-504 YPYMDSFSDRP
+504 YMDSFADRL

-522 HLFGGLLF
+522 QMYGGLLF
-530 IGIFVSIVMLIATVV
+530 VGIFVSIVMLIATVV

-606 KVLVLLS
+606 KMLVLLS
-613 MYDNLLL
+613 MYDKLLL
-620 IKFGIV
+620 VKFGIV
-626 SVAVTF
+626 SLAVTF
-632 LGYVAVYKLTAN
+632 LGYVAVYKLTTN

>member
-1 MLKLKLARQTISKN
+1 MLKLKLARQTIGKN

-51 AGLIQLMNIGL
+51 SGLIQLMNIGL
-62 VFTLTITFFFMIY
+62 VFTLAITFFFMIY
-75 INGMVSRHRNHELGL
+75 INGIVSRRRNHELGL

-98 SDLGRMIFFIDAIMF
+98 SDLGKMIFFIDAIMF
-113 AASSVLGLMFGATF
+113 AASSVLGLVFGATF
-127 IKFVGLG
+127 VKFVGLG
-134 LKKMLDMG
+134 LKKLLDMG
-142 YLNIPMF
+142 RFDIPVF
-149 SPVAA
+149 SSVAA
-154 IICVGY
+154 IICIGY

-185 KATNKREKE
+185 KAANKREKE
-194 PRGSWIFGIAGI
+194 PRGSWIFGIVGVIA
-206 VTLGAGYVIAVR
+206 LGSGYAIAVR
-218 INASINAVNSF
+218 MKASMDAVTSF

-263 KRNHFISVSGMLY
+263 KRNHFISVSGMIY

-287 ICLLLTTALVAIVMT
+287 ICLLLTTALVAIVTT

-311 TIKLYN
+311 TVRLYN

-322 MTKET
+322 MTKNT
-327 PISHADKMTIQSKAK
+327 PISYADKMTIQSKAK
-342 DHHVTVG
+342 DNHVTVG
-349 KYVNMTMTQPIY
+349 KYVNMTMTEPIY
-361 GNFSGST
+361 GNFSGSA
-368 YSVSKAFDKSAANQL
+368 YSVSKTVDMSTENQL

-399 HLAKDEILMYSSK
+399 HLAKDEILMCSSK
-412 GGYDKKRLTIKGK
+412 GGYDKNRLTIKGK
-425 TYKVRHLDGFD
+425 TYKVRHIDSFD

-441 QRTVF
+441 QRTIF
-446 KPIFVFAKNKQVCE
+446 KPIFVFAKDRKVCE

-469 MGYDISGKKSDLKK
+469 MGYDISGKKSDLKR
-483 YTAGLENKFT
+483 YAAGLGDKFT
-493 TVVKKKNSQDP
+493 AVVKKNSQE
-504 YPYMDSFSDRP
+504 PYMDSFTDRP
-515 SVSEIFN
+515 SVSDLFN
-522 HLFGGLLF
+522 QLFGGLLF

-606 KVLVLLS
+606 KMLVLLS
-613 MYDNLLL
+613 MYDKLLL
-620 IKFGIV
+620 VKFGIV
-626 SVAVTF
+626 SLAVTF
-632 LGYVAVYKLTAN
+632 LGYVAVYKLTTN

>member
-1 MLKLKLARQTISKN
+1 MLKLKLSRQTISKN

-51 AGLIQLMNIGL
+51 SVLIQLMNIGL
-62 VFTLTITFFFMIY
+62 VFTLAITFFFMIY
-75 INGMVSRHRNHELGL
+75 INGIVSRRRNHELGL

-98 SDLGRMIFFIDAIMF
+98 SDLGKMIFFIDAIMF
-113 AASSVLGLMFGATF
+113 VASSVLGLVFGATF
-127 IKFVGLG
+127 VKFVGLG
-134 LKKMLDMG
+134 LKKLLDMG
-142 YLNIPMF
+142 RFDIPVF
-149 SPVAA
+149 SSVAA

-185 KATNKREKE
+185 KAANKREKE
-194 PRGSWIFGIAGI
+194 PRGSWIFGIVGVIA
-206 VTLGAGYVIAVR
+206 LGSGYAIAVR
-218 INASINAVNSF
+218 MKASMDAVTSF

-263 KRNHFISVSGMLY
+263 KRNHFISVSGMIH

-287 ICLLLTTALVAIVMT
+287 ICLLLTTALVAIVTT

-311 TIKLYN
+311 TVRIYN

-322 MTKET
+322 MTKKT

-342 DHHVTVG
+342 DNHVTVG
-349 KYVNMTMTQPIY
+349 KYVNMTMTEPIY
-361 GNFSGST
+361 GNFSGSA
-368 YSVSKAFDKSAANQL
+368 YSVSKTVDMSTENQL

-412 GGYDKKRLTIKGK
+412 GGYDKNRLTIKGK
-425 TYKVRHLDGFD
+425 TYKVRHIDSFD

-441 QRTVF
+441 ERTIF
-446 KPIFVFAKNKQVCE
+446 KPIFVFAKDKTVCE

-469 MGYDISGKKSDLKK
+469 MGYDISGKKSDLKR
-483 YTAGLENKFT
+483 YAAGLGDKFT
-493 TVVKKKNSQDP
+493 AVVNKNSQE
-504 YPYMDSFSDRP
+504 PYMDSFTDRP
-515 SVSEIFN
+515 SVSDLFN
-522 HLFGGLLF
+522 QLFGGLLF

-606 KVLVLLS
+606 KMLVLLS
-613 MYDNLLL
+613 MYDKLLL
-620 IKFGIV
+620 VKFGIV
-626 SVAVTF
+626 SLAVTF
-632 LGYVAVYKLTAN
+632 LGYVAVYKLTTN
-644 VYENI
+644 VYESI

>member
-1 MLKLKLARQTISKN
+1 MLKLKLSRQTISKN

-51 AGLIQLMNIGL
+51 SVLIQLMNIGL
-62 VFTLTITFFFMIY
+62 VFTLAITFFFMIY
-75 INGMVSRHRNHELGL
+75 INGIVSRRRNHELGL

-98 SDLGRMIFFIDAIMF
+98 SDLGKMIFFIDAIMF
-113 AASSVLGLMFGATF
+113 VASSVLGLVFGATF
-127 IKFVGLG
+127 VKFVGLG
-134 LKKMLDMG
+134 LKKLLDMG
-142 YLNIPMF
+142 HFDIPVF
-149 SPVAA
+149 SSVAA

-194 PRGSWIFGIAGI
+194 PRGSWIFGIVGVIA
-206 VTLGAGYVIAVR
+206 LGSGYAIAVR
-218 INASINAVNSF
+218 MKASMDAVTSF

-263 KRNHFISVSGMLY
+263 KRNHFISVSGMIY

-287 ICLLLTTALVAIVMT
+287 ICLLLTTALVAIVTT

-311 TIKLYN
+311 TVRLYN

-322 MTKET
+322 MTKKT

-342 DHHVTVG
+342 DNHVTVG
-349 KYVNMTMTQPIY
+349 KYVNMMMTGPIY
-361 GNFSGST
+361 GNFSGSA
-368 YSVSKAFDKSAANQL
+368 YSVSKTVDMSTENQL

-399 HLAKDEILMYSSK
+399 HLAKDEILMCSSK
-412 GGYDKKRLTIKGK
+412 GGYDKNRLTIKGK
-425 TYKVRHLDGFD
+425 TYKVRHIDSFD

-441 QRTVF
+441 QRTIF
-446 KPIFVFAKNKQVCE
+446 KPIFVFAKDRKVCE

-469 MGYDISGKKSDLKK
+469 MGYDISGKKSDLKR
-483 YTAGLENKFT
+483 YAAGLGDKFT
-493 TVVKKKNSQDP
+493 AVVKKNSQE
-504 YPYMDSFSDRP
+504 PYMDSFTDRP
-515 SVSEIFN
+515 SVSDLFN
-522 HLFGGLLF
+522 QLFGGLLF

-606 KVLVLLS
+606 KMLVFLS
-613 MYDNLLL
+613 MYDKLLL
-620 IKFGIV
+620 VKFGIV
-626 SVAVTF
+626 SLAVTF
-632 LGYVAVYKLTAN
+632 LGYVAVYKLTTN
-644 VYENI
+644 VYESI

>member
-1 MLKLKLARQTISKN
+1 MLKLKLARQTIGKN

-28 LVGINYIFFSMTTNK
+28 LVGINYIFFSMTTNR
-43 SLEKQNYG
+43 SLERQNYG
-51 AGLIQLMNIGL
+51 SGLIQLMNIGL
-62 VFTLTITFFFMIY
+62 VFTLAITFFFMIY
-75 INGMVSRHRNHELGL
+75 INGIVSRRRNHELGL

-98 SDLGRMIFFIDAIMF
+98 SDLGKMIFFIDAIMF
-113 AASSVLGLMFGATF
+113 AASSVLGLVFGATF
-127 IKFVGLG
+127 VKFVGLG
-134 LKKMLDMG
+134 LKKLLDMERFD
-142 YLNIPMF
+142 IPVF
-149 SPVAA
+149 SSVAA

-185 KATNKREKE
+185 KAANKREKE
-194 PRGSWIFGIAGI
+194 PRGSWIFGIVGVIA
-206 VTLGAGYVIAVR
+206 LGSGYAIAVR
-218 INASINAVNSF
+218 MKASMDAVTSF

-263 KRNHFISVSGMLY
+263 KRNHFISVSGMIY

-287 ICLLLTTALVAIVMT
+287 ICLLLTTALVAIVTT

-311 TIKLYN
+311 TVRLYN

-322 MTKET
+322 MTKKT

-342 DHHVTVG
+342 DNHVTVG
-349 KYVNMTMTQPIY
+349 KYVNMMMTEPIY
-361 GNFSGST
+361 GNFSGSA
-368 YSVSKAFDKSAANQL
+368 YSVSKTVDMSTENQL

-399 HLAKDEILMYSSK
+399 HLAKDEILMCSSK
-412 GGYDKKRLTIKGK
+412 GGYDKNRLTIKGK
-425 TYKVRHLDGFD
+425 TYKVRHIDSFD

-441 QRTVF
+441 ERTIF
-446 KPIFVFAKNKQVCE
+446 KPIFVFAKDKTVCE

-469 MGYDISGKKSDLKK
+469 MGYDISGKKSDLKR
-483 YTAGLENKFT
+483 YAAGLGDKFT
-493 TVVKKKNSQDP
+493 AVVNKNSQE
-504 YPYMDSFSDRP
+504 PYMDSFTDRP
-515 SVSEIFN
+515 SVSDLFN
-522 HLFGGLLF
+522 QLFGGLLF

-606 KVLVLLS
+606 KMLVLLS
-613 MYDNLLL
+613 MYDKLLL
-620 IKFGIV
+620 VKFGIV
-626 SVAVTF
+626 SLAITF
-632 LGYVAVYKLTAN
+632 LGYVAVYKLTTN
-644 VYENI
+644 VYESI

>member
-1 MLKLKLARQTISKN
+1 MLKLKLSRQIISKN

-51 AGLIQLMNIGL
+51 SVLIQLMNIGL
-62 VFTLTITFFFMIY
+62 VFTLAITFFFMIY
-75 INGMVSRHRNHELGL
+75 INGIVSRRRNHELGL

-98 SDLGRMIFFIDAIMF
+98 SDLGKMIFFIDAIMF
-113 AASSVLGLMFGATF
+113 AASSVLGLVFGATF
-127 IKFVGLG
+127 VKFVGLG
-134 LKKMLDMG
+134 LKQLLDMER
-142 YLNIPMF
+142 LNVPMF
-149 SPVAA
+149 SSVAA
-154 IICVGY
+154 IICIGY

-185 KATNKREKE
+185 KATNEREKE
-194 PRGSWIFGIAGI
+194 PRGSWIFGIAG
-206 VTLGAGYVIAVR
+206 VVALCTGYALAVR
-218 INASINAVNSF
+218 MKVSMDAVTSF
-229 MLAVILVVIG
+229 MLAVVLVVIG

-263 KRNHFISVSGMLY
+263 KRNHFISVSGMIY

-311 TIKLYN
+311 TLKLYN

-322 MTKET
+322 MTKKT
-327 PISHADKMTIQSKAK
+327 PISHSDKMMIQSKAK
-342 DHHVTVG
+342 DNHVTVG
-349 KYVNMTMTQPIY
+349 KYVNMMMTEPIY

-368 YSVSKAFDKSAANQL
+368 YSVSKTVDMSTENQL

-388 ADYNRIQKQNV
+388 ADYSRIQKQNV

-412 GGYDKKRLTIKGK
+412 GGYDKNRLTIKGK
-425 TYKVRHLDGFD
+425 TYKVRHIDSFD

-441 QRTVF
+441 QRTIF
-446 KPIFVFAKNKQVCE
+446 KPIFVFAKDKTVCE

-483 YTAGLENKFT
+483 YTAGLENKFM
-493 TVVKKKNSQDP
+493 TVVKKKNSQGT
-504 YPYMDSFSDRP
+504 YMDSFADRP
-515 SVSEIFN
+515 TISEISN
-522 HLFGGLLF
+522 QMYGGLLF

-613 MYDNLLL
+613 MYDKLL
-620 IKFGIV
+620 IVKFGII
-626 SVAVTF
+626 SLAVTF
-632 LGYVAVYKLTAN
+632 LGYVAVYKLTTN

>member
-1 MLKLKLARQTISKN
+1 MLKLKLSRQTISKN

-51 AGLIQLMNIGL
+51 SVLIQLMNIGL
-62 VFTLTITFFFMIY
+62 VFTLAITFFFMIY
-75 INGMVSRHRNHELGL
+75 INGIVSRRRNHELGL

-98 SDLGRMIFFIDAIMF
+98 SDLGKMIFFIDAIMF
-113 AASSVLGLMFGATF
+113 VASSVLGLVFGATF
-127 IKFVGLG
+127 VKFVGLG
-134 LKKMLDMG
+134 LKKLLDMG
-142 YLNIPMF
+142 RFDIPVF
-149 SPVAA
+149 SSVAA

-185 KATNKREKE
+185 KAANKREKE
-194 PRGSWIFGIAGI
+194 PRGSWIFGIVGVIA
-206 VTLGAGYVIAVR
+206 LGSGYAIAVR
-218 INASINAVNSF
+218 MKASMDAVTSF

-263 KRNHFISVSGMLY
+263 KRNHFISVSGMIY

-287 ICLLLTTALVAIVMT
+287 ICLLLTTALVAIVTT

-311 TIKLYN
+311 TVRIYN

-322 MTKET
+322 MTKKT

-342 DHHVTVG
+342 DNHVTVG
-349 KYVNMTMTQPIY
+349 KYVNMTMTEPIY
-361 GNFSGST
+361 GNFSGSA
-368 YSVSKAFDKSAANQL
+368 YSVSKTVDMSTENQL

-412 GGYDKKRLTIKGK
+412 GGYDKNRLTIKGK
-425 TYKVRHLDGFD
+425 TYKVRHIDSFD

-441 QRTVF
+441 ERTIF
-446 KPIFVFAKNKQVCE
+446 KPIFVFAKDKTVCE

-469 MGYDISGKKSDLKK
+469 MGYDISGKKSDLKR
-483 YTAGLENKFT
+483 YAAGLGDKFT
-493 TVVKKKNSQDP
+493 AVVNNNSQE
-504 YPYMDSFSDRP
+504 PYMDSFTDRP
-515 SVSEIFN
+515 SVSDLFN
-522 HLFGGLLF
+522 QLFGGLLF

-606 KVLVLLS
+606 KMLVLLS
-613 MYDNLLL
+613 MYDKLLL
-620 IKFGIV
+620 VKFGIV
-626 SVAVTF
+626 SLAVTF
-632 LGYVAVYKLTAN
+632 LGYVAVYKLTTN
-644 VYENI
+644 VYESI

>member
-1 MLKLKLARQTISKN
+1 MLKLKLSRQIISKN

-51 AGLIQLMNIGL
+51 SVLVQLMNIGL
-62 VFTLTITFFFMIY
+62 VFTLAITFFFMIY
-75 INGMVSRHRNHELGL
+75 INGIVSRRRNHELGL

-98 SDLGRMIFFIDAIMF
+98 SDLGKMIFFIDAIMF
-113 AASSVLGLMFGATF
+113 AASSVLGLVFGATF
-127 IKFVGLG
+127 VKFVGLG
-134 LKKMLDMG
+134 LKQLLDMER
-142 YLNIPMF
+142 LNVPMF
-149 SPVAA
+149 SSVAA
-154 IICVGY
+154 VICIGY

-185 KATNKREKE
+185 KATNEREKE
-194 PRGSWIFGIAGI
+194 PRGSWIFGIAG
-206 VTLGAGYVIAVR
+206 VVALCTGYALAVR
-218 INASINAVNSF
+218 MKVSMDAVTSF
-229 MLAVILVVIG
+229 MLAVVLVVIG

-263 KRNHFISVSGMLY
+263 RRNHFISVSGMIY

-287 ICLLLTTALVAIVMT
+287 ICLLLTTALVAIVTT

-311 TIKLYN
+311 TLKLYN

-322 MTKET
+322 MTKKT
-327 PISHADKMTIQSKAK
+327 PISHSDKMMIQSKAK
-342 DHHVTVG
+342 DNHVTVG
-349 KYVNMTMTQPIY
+349 KYVNMMMTEPIY

-368 YSVSKAFDKSAANQL
+368 YSVSKTVDMSTENQL

-412 GGYDKKRLTIKGK
+412 GGYDKNRLTIKGK
-425 TYKVRHLDGFD
+425 TYKVRHIDSFD

-441 QRTVF
+441 QRTIF
-446 KPIFVFAKNKQVCE
+446 KPIFVFAKDKTVCE

-483 YTAGLENKFT
+483 YTAGLENKFM
-493 TVVKKKNSQDP
+493 TVVKKKNSQGT
-504 YPYMDSFSDRP
+504 YMDSFADRP
-515 SVSEIFN
+515 TISEISN
-522 HLFGGLLF
+522 QMYGGLLF

-595 VNVGFA
+595 VNFGFA

-613 MYDNLLL
+613 MYDKLL
-620 IKFGIV
+620 IVKFGII
-626 SVAVTF
+626 SLAVTF
-632 LGYVAVYKLTAN
+632 LGYVAVYKLTTN

>member
-1 MLKLKLARQTISKN
+1 MLKLKLSRQIISKN

-51 AGLIQLMNIGL
+51 SVLIQLMNIGL
-62 VFTLTITFFFMIY
+62 VFTLAITFFFMIY
-75 INGMVSRHRNHELGL
+75 INGIVSRRRNHELGL

-98 SDLGRMIFFIDAIMF
+98 SDLGKMIFFIDAIMF
-113 AASSVLGLMFGATF
+113 AASSVLGLVFGATF
-127 IKFVGLG
+127 VKFVGLG
-134 LKKMLDMG
+134 LKQLLDMERFD
-142 YLNIPMF
+142 IPVF
-149 SPVAA
+149 SSVAA

-185 KATNKREKE
+185 KAANKREKE
-194 PRGSWIFGIAGI
+194 PRGSWIFGIVGVIA
-206 VTLGAGYVIAVR
+206 LGSGYAIAVR
-218 INASINAVNSF
+218 MKASMDAVTSF

-263 KRNHFISVSGMLY
+263 KRNHFISVSGMIY

-287 ICLLLTTALVAIVMT
+287 ICLLLTTALVAIVTT

-311 TIKLYN
+311 TVRLYN

-322 MTKET
+322 MTKKT

-342 DHHVTVG
+342 DNHVTVG
-349 KYVNMTMTQPIY
+349 KYVNMTMTEPIY
-361 GNFSGST
+361 GNFSGSA
-368 YSVSKAFDKSAANQL
+368 YSVSKTVDMSTENQL

-399 HLAKDEILMYSSK
+399 HLAKDEILMCSSK
-412 GGYDKKRLTIKGK
+412 GGYDKNRLTIKGK
-425 TYKVRHLDGFD
+425 TYKVRHIDSFD

-441 QRTVF
+441 QQTIF
-446 KPIFVFAKNKQVCE
+446 KPIFVFAKDRKVCE

-469 MGYDISGKKSDLKK
+469 MGYDISGKKSDLKR
-483 YTAGLENKFT
+483 YAAGLGDKFT
-493 TVVKKKNSQDP
+493 AVVKKNSQE
-504 YPYMDSFSDRP
+504 PYMDSFTDRP
-515 SVSEIFN
+515 SVSDLFN
-522 HLFGGLLF
+522 QLFGGLLF
-530 IGIFVSIVMLIATVV
+530 IGIFVSIIMLIATVV

-606 KVLVLLS
+606 KMLVLLS
-613 MYDNLLL
+613 MYDKLLL
-620 IKFGIV
+620 VKFGIV
-626 SVAVTF
+626 SLAVTF
-632 LGYVAVYKLTAN
+632 LGYVAVYKLTTN

>member
-1 MLKLKLARQTISKN
+1 MLKLKLARQTIGKN

-51 AGLIQLMNIGL
+51 SGLIQLMNIGL
-62 VFTLTITFFFMIY
+62 VFTLAITFFFMIY
-75 INGMVSRHRNHELGL
+75 INGIVSRRRNHELGL

-98 SDLGRMIFFIDAIMF
+98 SDLGKMIFFIDAIMF
-113 AASSVLGLMFGATF
+113 AASSVLGLVFGATF
-127 IKFVGLG
+127 VKFVGLG
-134 LKKMLDMG
+134 LKKLLDMG
-142 YLNIPMF
+142 RFDIPVF
-149 SPVAA
+149 SSVAA
-154 IICVGY
+154 IICIGY

-185 KATNKREKE
+185 KAANKREKE
-194 PRGSWIFGIAGI
+194 PRGSWIFGIVGVIA
-206 VTLGAGYVIAVR
+206 LGSGYAIAVR
-218 INASINAVNSF
+218 MKAS
-229 MLAVILVVIG
+229 MDAVILVVIG

-263 KRNHFISVSGMLY
+263 KRNHFISVSGMIY

-287 ICLLLTTALVAIVMT
+287 ICLLLTTALVAIVTT

-311 TIKLYN
+311 TVRLYN

-322 MTKET
+322 MTKKT
-327 PISHADKMTIQSKAK
+327 PISYADKMTIQSKAK
-342 DHHVTVG
+342 DNHVTVG
-349 KYVNMTMTQPIY
+349 KYVNMTMTEPIY
-361 GNFSGST
+361 GNFSGSA
-368 YSVSKAFDKSAANQL
+368 YSVSKTVDMSTENQL

-399 HLAKDEILMYSSK
+399 HLAKDEILMCSSK
-412 GGYDKKRLTIKGK
+412 GGYDKNRLTIKGK
-425 TYKVRHLDGFD
+425 TYKVRHIDSFD

-441 QRTVF
+441 QRTIF
-446 KPIFVFAKNKQVCE
+446 KPIFVFAKDRKVCE

-469 MGYDISGKKSDLKK
+469 MGYDISGKKSDLKR
-483 YTAGLENKFT
+483 YAAGLGDKFT
-493 TVVKKKNSQDP
+493 AVVKKNSQE
-504 YPYMDSFSDRP
+504 PYMDSFTDRP
-515 SVSEIFN
+515 SVSDLFN
-522 HLFGGLLF
+522 QLFGGLLF

-606 KVLVLLS
+606 KMLVLLS
-613 MYDNLLL
+613 MYDKLLL
-620 IKFGIV
+620 VKFGIV
-626 SVAVTF
+626 SLAVTF
-632 LGYVAVYKLTAN
+632 LGYVAVYKLTTN

>member
-1 MLKLKLARQTISKN
+1 MLKLKLSRQTISKN

-51 AGLIQLMNIGL
+51 SVLIQLMNIGL
-62 VFTLTITFFFMIY
+62 VFTLAITFFFMIY
-75 INGMVSRHRNHELGL
+75 INSIVSRRRNHELGL

-98 SDLGRMIFFIDAIMF
+98 SDLGKMIFFIDAIMF
-113 AASSVLGLMFGATF
+113 VASSVLGLVFGATF
-127 IKFVGLG
+127 VKFVGLG
-134 LKKMLDMG
+134 LKKLLDMG
-142 YLNIPMF
+142 RFDIPVF
-149 SPVAA
+149 SSVAA

-185 KATNKREKE
+185 KAANKREKE
-194 PRGSWIFGIAGI
+194 PRGSWIFGIVGVIA
-206 VTLGAGYVIAVR
+206 LGSGYAIAVR
-218 INASINAVNSF
+218 MKASMDAVTSF

-263 KRNHFISVSGMLY
+263 KRNHFISVSGMIY

-287 ICLLLTTALVAIVMT
+287 ICLLLTTALVAIVTT

-311 TIKLYN
+311 TVRLYN

-322 MTKET
+322 MTKKT
-327 PISHADKMTIQSKAK
+327 PISYADKMTIQSKAK
-342 DHHVTVG
+342 DNHVTVG
-349 KYVNMTMTQPIY
+349 KYVNMTMTEPIY
-361 GNFSGST
+361 GNFSGSA
-368 YSVSKAFDKSAANQL
+368 YSVSKTVDMSTENQL

-399 HLAKDEILMYSSK
+399 HLAKDEILMCSSK
-412 GGYDKKRLTIKGK
+412 GGYDKNRLTIKGK
-425 TYKVRHLDGFD
+425 TYKVRHIDSFD

-441 QRTVF
+441 QQTIF
-446 KPIFVFAKNKQVCE
+446 KPIFVFAKDRKVCE

-469 MGYDISGKKSDLKK
+469 MGYDISGKKSDLKR
-483 YTAGLENKFT
+483 YAAGLGDKFT
-493 TVVKKKNSQDP
+493 AVVKKNSQE
-504 YPYMDSFSDRP
+504 PYMDSFTDRP
-515 SVSEIFN
+515 SVSDLFN
-522 HLFGGLLF
+522 QLFGGLLF

-606 KVLVLLS
+606 KMLVLLS
-613 MYDNLLL
+613 MYDKLLL
-620 IKFGIV
+620 VKFGIV
-626 SVAVTF
+626 SLAVTF
-632 LGYVAVYKLTAN
+632 LGYVAVYKLTTN

>member
-1 MLKLKLARQTISKN
+1 MLKLKLSRQTISKN

-51 AGLIQLMNIGL
+51 SVLIQLMNIGL
-62 VFTLTITFFFMIY
+62 VFTLAITFFFMIY
-75 INGMVSRHRNHELGL
+75 INSIVSRRRNHELGL

-98 SDLGRMIFFIDAIMF
+98 SDLGKMIFFIDAIMF
-113 AASSVLGLMFGATF
+113 VASSVLGLVFGATF
-127 IKFVGLG
+127 VKFVGLG
-134 LKKMLDMG
+134 LKKLLDMG
-142 YLNIPMF
+142 RFDIPVF
-149 SPVAA
+149 SSVAA

-194 PRGSWIFGIAGI
+194 PRGSWIFGIVGVIA
-206 VTLGAGYVIAVR
+206 LGSGYAIAVR
-218 INASINAVNSF
+218 MKASMDAVTSF

-263 KRNHFISVSGMLY
+263 KRNHFISVSGMIY

-287 ICLLLTTALVAIVMT
+287 ICLLLTTALVAIVTT

-311 TIKLYN
+311 TVRLYN

-322 MTKET
+322 MTKKT
-327 PISHADKMTIQSKAK
+327 PISHADKMTIQSKSK
-342 DHHVTVG
+342 DNHVTVG
-349 KYVNMTMTQPIY
+349 KYVNMMMTEPIY

-368 YSVSKAFDKSAANQL
+368 YSVSKTVDMSTENQL

-399 HLAKDEILMYSSK
+399 HLAKDEILMCSSK
-412 GGYDKKRLTIKGK
+412 GGYDKNRLTIKGK
-425 TYKVRHLDGFD
+425 TYKVRHIDSFD

-441 QRTVF
+441 ERTIF
-446 KPIFVFAKNKQVCE
+446 KPIFVFAKDKTVCE

-469 MGYDISGKKSDLKK
+469 MGYDISGKKSDLKR
-483 YTAGLENKFT
+483 YAAGLGDKFT
-493 TVVKKKNSQDP
+493 AVVNKNSQE
-504 YPYMDSFSDRP
+504 PYMDSFTDRP
-515 SVSEIFN
+515 SVSDLFN
-522 HLFGGLLF
+522 QLFGGLLF

-606 KVLVLLS
+606 KMLVLLS
-613 MYDNLLL
+613 MYDKLLL
-620 IKFGIV
+620 VKFGIV
-626 SVAVTF
+626 SLAVTF
-632 LGYVAVYKLTAN
+632 LGYVAVYKLTTN
-644 VYENI
+644 VYESI

>member
-1 MLKLKLARQTISKN
+1 MLKLKLARQTIGKN

-28 LVGINYIFFSMTTNK
+28 LVGINYIFFSMTTNR
-43 SLEKQNYG
+43 SLERQNYG
-51 AGLIQLMNIGL
+51 SGLIQLMNIGL
-62 VFTLTITFFFMIY
+62 VFTLAITFFFMIY
-75 INGMVSRHRNHELGL
+75 INGIVSRRRNHELGL

-98 SDLGRMIFFIDAIMF
+98 SDLGKMIFFIDAIMF
-113 AASSVLGLMFGATF
+113 VASSVLGLVFGATF
-127 IKFVGLG
+127 VKFVGLG
-134 LKKMLDMG
+134 LKKLLDMG
-142 YLNIPMF
+142 RFDIPVF
-149 SPVAA
+149 SSVAA

-185 KATNKREKE
+185 KAANKREKE
-194 PRGSWIFGIAGI
+194 PRGSWIFGIVGVIA
-206 VTLGAGYVIAVR
+206 LGSGYAIAVR
-218 INASINAVNSF
+218 MKASMDAVTSF
-229 MLAVILVVIG
+229 MLAVVLVVIG

-263 KRNHFISVSGMLY
+263 KRNHFISVSGMIY

-287 ICLLLTTALVAIVMT
+287 ICLLLTTALVAIVTT

-311 TIKLYN
+311 TVRLYN

-322 MTKET
+322 MTKKT

-342 DHHVTVG
+342 DNHVTVG
-349 KYVNMTMTQPIY
+349 KYVNMMMTEPIY
-361 GNFSGST
+361 GNFSGSA
-368 YSVSKAFDKSAANQL
+368 YSVSKTVDMSTENQL

-399 HLAKDEILMYSSK
+399 HLAKDEILMCSSK
-412 GGYDKKRLTIKGK
+412 GGYDKNRLTIKGK
-425 TYKVRHLDGFD
+425 TYKVRHIDSFD

-441 QRTVF
+441 QRTIF
-446 KPIFVFAKNKQVCE
+446 KPIFVFAKDRKVCE

-469 MGYDISGKKSDLKK
+469 MGYDISGKKSDLKR
-483 YTAGLENKFT
+483 YAAGLGDKFT
-493 TVVKKKNSQDP
+493 AVVKKNSQE
-504 YPYMDSFSDRP
+504 PYMDSFTDRP
-515 SVSEIFN
+515 SVSDLFN
-522 HLFGGLLF
+522 QLFGGLLF

-606 KVLVLLS
+606 KMLVFLS
-613 MYDNLLL
+613 MYDKLLL
-620 IKFGIV
+620 VKFGIV
-626 SVAVTF
+626 SLAVTF
-632 LGYVAVYKLTAN
+632 LGYVAVYKLTTN
-644 VYENI
+644 VYESI

>member
-1 MLKLKLARQTISKN
+1 MLKLKLSRQTIGKN

-51 AGLIQLMNIGL
+51 SGLIQLMNIGL
-62 VFTLTITFFFMIY
+62 VFTLAITFFFMIY
-75 INGMVSRHRNHELGL
+75 INGIVSRRRNHELGL

-98 SDLGRMIFFIDAIMF
+98 SDLGKMIFFIDAIMF
-113 AASSVLGLMFGATF
+113 AASSVLGLVFGATF
-127 IKFVGLG
+127 VKFVGLG
-134 LKKMLDMG
+134 LKKLLDMG
-142 YLNIPMF
+142 RFDIPVF
-149 SPVAA
+149 SSVAA
-154 IICVGY
+154 IICIGY

-185 KATNKREKE
+185 KAANKREKE
-194 PRGSWIFGIAGI
+194 PRGSWIFGIVGVIA
-206 VTLGAGYVIAVR
+206 LGSGYAIAVR
-218 INASINAVNSF
+218 MKASMDAVTSF

-263 KRNHFISVSGMLY
+263 KRNHFISVSGMIY

-287 ICLLLTTALVAIVMT
+287 ICLLLTTALVAIVTT

-311 TIKLYN
+311 TVRLYN

-322 MTKET
+322 MTKKT
-327 PISHADKMTIQSKAK
+327 PISHADKMTIQSKAR
-342 DHHVTVG
+342 DNHVTVG
-349 KYVNMTMTQPIY
+349 KYVNMTMTGPIY
-361 GNFSGST
+361 GNFSGSA
-368 YSVSKAFDKSAANQL
+368 YSVSKTVDMSTENQL

-399 HLAKDEILMYSSK
+399 HLAKDEILMCSSK
-412 GGYDKKRLTIKGK
+412 GGYDKNRLTIKGK
-425 TYKVRHLDGFD
+425 TYKVRHIDSFD

-441 QRTVF
+441 QRTIF
-446 KPIFVFAKNKQVCE
+446 KPIFVFAKDRKVCE

-469 MGYDISGKKSDLKK
+469 MGYDISGKKSDLKR
-483 YTAGLENKFT
+483 YAAGLGDKFT
-493 TVVKKKNSQDP
+493 AVVKKNSQE
-504 YPYMDSFSDRP
+504 PYMDSFTDRP
-515 SVSEIFN
+515 SVSDLFN
-522 HLFGGLLF
+522 QLFGGLLF

-606 KVLVLLS
+606 KMLVLLS
-613 MYDNLLL
+613 MYDKLLL
-620 IKFGIV
+620 VKFGIV
-626 SVAVTF
+626 SLAVTF
-632 LGYVAVYKLTAN
+632 LGYVAVYKLTTN
-644 VYENI
+644 VYESI

>member
-1 MLKLKLARQTISKN
+1 MLKLKLSRQIISKN

-51 AGLIQLMNIGL
+51 SVLIQLMNIGL
-62 VFTLTITFFFMIY
+62 VFTLAITFFFMIY
-75 INGMVSRHRNHELGL
+75 INGIVSRRRNHELGL

-98 SDLGRMIFFIDAIMF
+98 SDLGKMIFFIDAIMF
-113 AASSVLGLMFGATF
+113 AASSVLGLVFGATF
-127 IKFVGLG
+127 VKFVGLG
-134 LKKMLDMG
+134 LKQLLDMER
-142 YLNIPMF
+142 LNVPMF
-149 SPVAA
+149 SSVAA
-154 IICVGY
+154 IICIGY

-185 KATNKREKE
+185 KATNEREKE
-194 PRGSWIFGIAGI
+194 PRGSWIFGIAG
-206 VTLGAGYVIAVR
+206 VVALCTGYALAVR
-218 INASINAVNSF
+218 MKVSMDAVTSF
-229 MLAVILVVIG
+229 MLAVVLVVIG

-263 KRNHFISVSGMLY
+263 KRNHFISVSGMIY

-311 TIKLYN
+311 TLKLYN

-322 MTKET
+322 MTKKT
-327 PISHADKMTIQSKAK
+327 PISHSDKMMIQSKAK
-342 DHHVTVG
+342 DNHVTVG
-349 KYVNMTMTQPIY
+349 KYVNMMMTEPIY

-368 YSVSKAFDKSAANQL
+368 YSVSKTVDMSTENQL

-412 GGYDKKRLTIKGK
+412 GGYDKNRLTIKGK
-425 TYKVRHLDGFD
+425 TYKVRHIDSFD

-441 QRTVF
+441 ERAIF
-446 KPIFVFAKNKQVCE
+446 KPIFVFAKDKTVCE

-483 YTAGLENKFT
+483 YTAGLENKFM
-493 TVVKKKNSQDP
+493 TVVKKKNSQGT
-504 YPYMDSFSDRP
+504 YMDSFADRP
-515 SVSEIFN
+515 TISEISN
-522 HLFGGLLF
+522 QMYGGLLF

-606 KVLVLLS
+606 KMLVLLS
-613 MYDNLLL
+613 MYDKLL
-620 IKFGIV
+620 IAKFGIV
-626 SVAVTF
+626 SLAVTF
-632 LGYVAVYKLTAN
+632 LGYVAVYKLTTN

>member
-1 MLKLKLARQTISKN
+1 MLKLKLARQTIGKN

-28 LVGINYIFFSMTTNK
+28 LVGINFIFFSMTTNR
-43 SLEKQNYG
+43 SLERQNYG
-51 AGLIQLMNIGL
+51 SGLIQLMNIGL
-62 VFTLTITFFFMIY
+62 VFTLAITFFFMIY
-75 INGMVSRHRNHELGL
+75 INGIVSRRRNHELGL

-98 SDLGRMIFFIDAIMF
+98 SDLGKMIFFIDAIMF
-113 AASSVLGLMFGATF
+113 AASSVLGLVFGATF
-127 IKFVGLG
+127 VKFVGLG
-134 LKKMLDMG
+134 LKKLLDMERFD
-142 YLNIPMF
+142 IPVF
-149 SPVAA
+149 SSVAA

-185 KATNKREKE
+185 KAANKREKE
-194 PRGSWIFGIAGI
+194 PRGSWIFGIVGVIA
-206 VTLGAGYVIAVR
+206 LGSGYAIAVR
-218 INASINAVNSF
+218 MKASMDAVTSF

-263 KRNHFISVSGMLY
+263 KRNHFISVSGMIY

-287 ICLLLTTALVAIVMT
+287 ICLLLTTALVAIVTT

-311 TIKLYN
+311 TVRLYN

-322 MTKET
+322 MTKKT

-342 DHHVTVG
+342 DNHVTVG
-349 KYVNMTMTQPIY
+349 KYVNMTMTEPIY
-361 GNFSGST
+361 GNFSGSA
-368 YSVSKAFDKSAANQL
+368 YSVSKTVDMSTENQL

-399 HLAKDEILMYSSK
+399 HLAKDEILMCSSK
-412 GGYDKKRLTIKGK
+412 GGYDKNRLTIKGK
-425 TYKVRHLDGFD
+425 TYKVRHIDSFD

-441 QRTVF
+441 QRTIF
-446 KPIFVFAKNKQVCE
+446 KPIFVFAKDRKVCE

-469 MGYDISGKKSDLKK
+469 MGYDISGKKSDLKR
-483 YTAGLENKFT
+483 YAAGLGDKFT
-493 TVVKKKNSQDP
+493 AVVKKNSQE
-504 YPYMDSFSDRP
+504 PYMDSFTDRP
-515 SVSEIFN
+515 SVSDLFN
-522 HLFGGLLF
+522 QLFGGLLF

-606 KVLVLLS
+606 KMLVLLS
-613 MYDNLLL
+613 MYDKLLL
-620 IKFGIV
+620 VKFGIV
-626 SVAVTF
+626 SLAVTF
-632 LGYVAVYKLTAN
+632 LGYVAVYKLTTN

>member
-1 MLKLKLARQTISKN
+1 MLKLKLARQTIGKN

-51 AGLIQLMNIGL
+51 SGLIQLMNIGL
-62 VFTLTITFFFMIY
+62 VFTLAITFFFMIY
-75 INGMVSRHRNHELGL
+75 INGIVSRRRNHELGL

-98 SDLGRMIFFIDAIMF
+98 SDLGKMIFFIDAIMF
-113 AASSVLGLMFGATF
+113 VASSVLGLVFGATF
-127 IKFVGLG
+127 VKFVGLG
-134 LKKMLDMG
+134 LKKLLDMG
-142 YLNIPMF
+142 RFDIPVF
-149 SPVAA
+149 SSVAA

-185 KATNKREKE
+185 KAANKREKE
-194 PRGSWIFGIAGI
+194 PRGSWIFGIVGVIA
-206 VTLGAGYVIAVR
+206 LGSGYAIAVR
-218 INASINAVNSF
+218 MKASMDAVTSF

-263 KRNHFISVSGMLY
+263 KRNHFISVSGMIY

-287 ICLLLTTALVAIVMT
+287 ICLLLTTALVAIVTT

-311 TIKLYN
+311 TVRLYN

-322 MTKET
+322 MTKKT
-327 PISHADKMTIQSKAK
+327 PISHADKMTIQSKAR
-342 DHHVTVG
+342 DNHVTVG
-349 KYVNMTMTQPIY
+349 KYVNMTMTGPIY
-361 GNFSGST
+361 GNFSGSA
-368 YSVSKAFDKSAANQL
+368 YSVSKTVDMSTENQL

-399 HLAKDEILMYSSK
+399 HLAKDEILMCSSK
-412 GGYDKKRLTIKGK
+412 GGYDKNRLTIKGK
-425 TYKVRHLDGFD
+425 TYKVRHIDSFD

-441 QRTVF
+441 QRTIF
-446 KPIFVFAKNKQVCE
+446 KPIFVFAKDRKVCE

-469 MGYDISGKKSDLKK
+469 MGYDISGKKSDLKR
-483 YTAGLENKFT
+483 YAAGLGDKFT
-493 TVVKKKNSQDP
+493 AVVKKNSQE
-504 YPYMDSFSDRP
+504 PYMDSFTDRP
-515 SVSEIFN
+515 SVSDLFN
-522 HLFGGLLF
+522 QLFGGLLF

-606 KVLVLLS
+606 KILVLLS
-613 MYDNLLL
+613 MYDKLLL
-620 IKFGIV
+620 VKFGIV
-626 SVAVTF
+626 SLAVTF
-632 LGYVAVYKLTAN
+632 LGYVAVYKLTTN

>member
-1 MLKLKLARQTISKN
+1 MLKLKLSRQIISKN

-51 AGLIQLMNIGL
+51 SVLIQLMNIGL
-62 VFTLTITFFFMIY
+62 VFTLAITFFFMIY
-75 INGMVSRHRNHELGL
+75 INGIVSRRRNHELGL

-98 SDLGRMIFFIDAIMF
+98 SDLGKMIFFIDAIMF
-113 AASSVLGLMFGATF
+113 AASSVLGLVFGATF
-127 IKFVGLG
+127 VKFVGLG
-134 LKKMLDMG
+134 LKQLLDMER
-142 YLNIPMF
+142 LNVPMF
-149 SPVAA
+149 SSVAA
-154 IICVGY
+154 IICIGY

-175 LRSVNPLDLW
+175 FRSVNPLDLW
-185 KATNKREKE
+185 KATNEREKE
-194 PRGSWIFGIAGI
+194 PRGSWIFGIAG
-206 VTLGAGYVIAVR
+206 VVALCTGYALAVR
-218 INASINAVNSF
+218 MKVSMDAVTSF
-229 MLAVILVVIG
+229 MLAVVLVVIG

-263 KRNHFISVSGMLY
+263 RRNHFISVSGMIY

-287 ICLLLTTALVAIVMT
+287 ICLLLTTALVAIVTT

-311 TIKLYN
+311 TLKLYN

-322 MTKET
+322 MTKKT
-327 PISHADKMTIQSKAK
+327 PISHSDKMMIQSKAK
-342 DHHVTVG
+342 DNHVTVG
-349 KYVNMTMTQPIY
+349 KYVNMMMTEPIY

-368 YSVSKAFDKSAANQL
+368 YSVSKTVDMSTENQL

-399 HLAKDEILMYSSK
+399 HLAKDEILMCSSK
-412 GGYDKKRLTIKGK
+412 GGYDKNRLTIKGK
-425 TYKVRHLDGFD
+425 TYKVRHIDSFD

-441 QRTVF
+441 QRTIF
-446 KPIFVFAKNKQVCE
+446 KPIFVFAKDKTVCE

-483 YTAGLENKFT
+483 YTAGLENKFM
-493 TVVKKKNSQDP
+493 TVVKKKNSQGT
-504 YPYMDSFSDRP
+504 YMDSFADRP
-515 SVSEIFN
+515 TISEISN
-522 HLFGGLLF
+522 QMYGGLLF

-613 MYDNLLL
+613 MYDKLL
-620 IKFGIV
+620 IVKFGIV
-626 SVAVTF
+626 SLAVTF
-632 LGYVAVYKLTAN
+632 LGYVAVYKLTTN

>member
-1 MLKLKLARQTISKN
+1 MLKLKLSRQTISKN

-51 AGLIQLMNIGL
+51 SVLIQLMNIGL
-62 VFTLTITFFFMIY
+62 VFTLAITFFFMIY
-75 INGMVSRHRNHELGL
+75 INSIVSRRRNHELGL

-98 SDLGRMIFFIDAIMF
+98 SDLGKMIFFIDAIMF
-113 AASSVLGLMFGATF
+113 VASSVLGLVFGATF
-127 IKFVGLG
+127 VKFVGLG
-134 LKKMLDMG
+134 LKKLLDMG
-142 YLNIPMF
+142 RFDIPVF
-149 SPVAA
+149 SSVAA

-185 KATNKREKE
+185 KAANKREKE
-194 PRGSWIFGIAGI
+194 PRGSWIFGIVGVIA
-206 VTLGAGYVIAVR
+206 LGSGYAIAVR
-218 INASINAVNSF
+218 MKASMDAVTSF

-263 KRNHFISVSGMLY
+263 KRNHFISVSGMIY

-287 ICLLLTTALVAIVMT
+287 ICLLLTTALVAIVTT

-311 TIKLYN
+311 TVRLYN

-322 MTKET
+322 MTKKT
-327 PISHADKMTIQSKAK
+327 PISYADKMTIQSKAK
-342 DHHVTVG
+342 DNHVTVG
-349 KYVNMTMTQPIY
+349 KYVNMTMTEPIY
-361 GNFSGST
+361 GNFSGSA
-368 YSVSKAFDKSAANQL
+368 YSVSKTVDMSTENQL

-399 HLAKDEILMYSSK
+399 HLAKDEILMCSSK
-412 GGYDKKRLTIKGK
+412 GGYDKNRLTIKGK
-425 TYKVRHLDGFD
+425 TYKVRHIDSFD

-441 QRTVF
+441 QRTIF
-446 KPIFVFAKNKQVCE
+446 KPIFVFAKDRKVCE

-469 MGYDISGKKSDLKK
+469 MGYDISGKKSDLKR
-483 YTAGLENKFT
+483 YAAGLGDKFT
-493 TVVKKKNSQDP
+493 AVVKKNSQE
-504 YPYMDSFSDRP
+504 PYMDSFTDRP
-515 SVSEIFN
+515 SVSDLFN
-522 HLFGGLLF
+522 QLFGGLLF

-606 KVLVLLS
+606 KMLVLLS
-613 MYDNLLL
+613 MYDKFLLV
-620 IKFGIV
+620 KFGIV

-632 LGYVAVYKLTAN
+632 LGYVAVYKLTTN

>member
-1 MLKLKLARQTISKN
+1 MLKLKLSRQIISKN

-51 AGLIQLMNIGL
+51 SVLIQLMNIGL
-62 VFTLTITFFFMIY
+62 VFTLAITFFFMIY
-75 INGMVSRHRNHELGL
+75 INGIVSRRRNHELGL

-98 SDLGRMIFFIDAIMF
+98 SDLGKMIFFIDAIMF
-113 AASSVLGLMFGATF
+113 VASSVLGLVFGATF
-127 IKFVGLG
+127 VKFVGLG
-134 LKKMLDMG
+134 LKKLLDMG
-142 YLNIPMF
+142 HFDIPVF
-149 SPVAA
+149 SSVAA

-185 KATNKREKE
+185 KAANKREKE
-194 PRGSWIFGIAGI
+194 PRGSWIFGIVGVIA
-206 VTLGAGYVIAVR
+206 LGSGYAIAVR
-218 INASINAVNSF
+218 MKASMDAVTSF

-263 KRNHFISVSGMLY
+263 KRNHFISVSGMIY

-287 ICLLLTTALVAIVMT
+287 ICLLLTTALVAIVTT

-311 TIKLYN
+311 TVRLYN

-322 MTKET
+322 MTKKT
-327 PISHADKMTIQSKAK
+327 PISYADKMTIQSKAK
-342 DHHVTVG
+342 DNHVTVG
-349 KYVNMTMTQPIY
+349 KYVNMTMTEPIY
-361 GNFSGST
+361 GNFSGSA
-368 YSVSKAFDKSAANQL
+368 YSVSKTVDMSTENQL

-399 HLAKDEILMYSSK
+399 HLAKDEILMCSSK
-412 GGYDKKRLTIKGK
+412 GGYDKNRLTIKGK
-425 TYKVRHLDGFD
+425 TYKVRHIDSFD

-441 QRTVF
+441 QRTIF
-446 KPIFVFAKNKQVCE
+446 KPIFVFAKDRKVCE

-469 MGYDISGKKSDLKK
+469 MGYDISGKKSDLKR
-483 YTAGLENKFT
+483 YAAGLGDKFT
-493 TVVKKKNSQDP
+493 AVVKKNSQE
-504 YPYMDSFSDRP
+504 PYMDSFTDRP
-515 SVSEIFN
+515 SVSDLFN
-522 HLFGGLLF
+522 QLFGGLLF

-606 KVLVLLS
+606 KMLVLLS
-613 MYDNLLL
+613 MYDKLLL
-620 IKFGIV
+620 VKFGIV
-626 SVAVTF
+626 SLAVTF
-632 LGYVAVYKLTAN
+632 LGYVAVYKLTTN

>member
-1 MLKLKLARQTISKN
+1 MLKLKLSRQTISKN

-43 SLEKQNYG
+43 SLENQNYG
-51 AGLIQLMNIGL
+51 SVLIQLMNIGL
-62 VFTLTITFFFMIY
+62 VFTLAITFFFMIY
-75 INGMVSRHRNHELGL
+75 INGIVSRRRNHELGL

-98 SDLGRMIFFIDAIMF
+98 SDLGKMIFFIDAIMF
-113 AASSVLGLMFGATF
+113 VASSVLGLVFGATF
-127 IKFVGLG
+127 VKFVGLG
-134 LKKMLDMG
+134 LKKLLDMG
-142 YLNIPMF
+142 RFDIPVF
-149 SPVAA
+149 SSVAA

-185 KATNKREKE
+185 KAANKREKE
-194 PRGSWIFGIAGI
+194 PRGSWIFGIVGVIA
-206 VTLGAGYVIAVR
+206 LGSGYAIAVR
-218 INASINAVNSF
+218 MKASMDAVTSF

-263 KRNHFISVSGMLY
+263 KRNHFISVSGMIY

-287 ICLLLTTALVAIVMT
+287 ICLLLTTALVAIVTT

-311 TIKLYN
+311 TVRLYN

-322 MTKET
+322 MTKKT

-342 DHHVTVG
+342 DNHVTVG
-349 KYVNMTMTQPIY
+349 KYVNMTMTEPIY
-361 GNFSGST
+361 GNFSGSA
-368 YSVSKAFDKSAANQL
+368 YSVSKTVDMSTENQL
-383 FAVPV
+383 FVVPV

-399 HLAKDEILMYSSK
+399 HLAKDEILMCSSK
-412 GGYDKKRLTIKGK
+412 GGYDKNRLTIKGK
-425 TYKVRHLDGFD
+425 TYKVRHIDSFD

-441 QRTVF
+441 QRTIF
-446 KPIFVFAKNKQVCE
+446 KPIFVFAKDRKVCE

-469 MGYDISGKKSDLKK
+469 MGYDISGKKSDLKR
-483 YTAGLENKFT
+483 YAAGLGDKFT
-493 TVVKKKNSQDP
+493 AVVKKNSQE
-504 YPYMDSFSDRP
+504 PYMDSFTDRP
-515 SVSEIFN
+515 SVSDLFN
-522 HLFGGLLF
+522 QLFGGLLF

-554 GYADRDRFK
+554 GYADRERFK

-606 KVLVLLS
+606 KMLVLLS
-613 MYDNLLL
+613 MYDKLLL
-620 IKFGIV
+620 VKFGIV
-626 SVAVTF
+626 SLAVTF
-632 LGYVAVYKLTAN
+632 LGYVAVYKLTTN

>member
-1 MLKLKLARQTISKN
+1 MLKLKLARQTIGKN

-28 LVGINYIFFSMTTNK
+28 LVGINYIFFSMTTNR
-43 SLEKQNYG
+43 SLERQNYG
-51 AGLIQLMNIGL
+51 SGLIQLMNIGL
-62 VFTLTITFFFMIY
+62 VFTLAITFFFMIY
-75 INGMVSRHRNHELGL
+75 INGIVSRRRNHELGL

-98 SDLGRMIFFIDAIMF
+98 SDLGKMIFFIDAIMF
-113 AASSVLGLMFGATF
+113 AASSVLGLVFGATF
-127 IKFVGLG
+127 VKFVGLG
-134 LKKMLDMG
+134 LKKLLDMG
-142 YLNIPMF
+142 RFDIPVF
-149 SPVAA
+149 SSVAA

-194 PRGSWIFGIAGI
+194 PRGSWIFGIVGVIA
-206 VTLGAGYVIAVR
+206 LGSGYAIAVR
-218 INASINAVNSF
+218 MKASMDAVTSF

-263 KRNHFISVSGMLY
+263 KRNHFISVSGMIY

-287 ICLLLTTALVAIVMT
+287 ICLLLTTALVAIVTT

-311 TIKLYN
+311 TVRLYN

-322 MTKET
+322 MTKKT

-342 DHHVTVG
+342 DNHVTVG
-349 KYVNMTMTQPIY
+349 KYVNMTMTGPIY
-361 GNFSGST
+361 GNFSGSA
-368 YSVSKAFDKSAANQL
+368 YSVSKTVDMSTENQL

-399 HLAKDEILMYSSK
+399 HLAKDEILMCSSK
-412 GGYDKKRLTIKGK
+412 GGYDKNRLTIKGK
-425 TYKVRHLDGFD
+425 TYKVRHIDSFD

-441 QRTVF
+441 QRTIF
-446 KPIFVFAKNKQVCE
+446 KPIFVFAKDRKVCE

-469 MGYDISGKKSDLKK
+469 MGYDISGKKSDLKR
-483 YTAGLENKFT
+483 YAAGLDDKFT
-493 TVVKKKNSQDP
+493 AVVKKNSQE
-504 YPYMDSFSDRP
+504 PYMDSFTDRP
-515 SVSEIFN
+515 SVSDLFN
-522 HLFGGLLF
+522 QLFGGLLF

-606 KVLVLLS
+606 KMLVLLS
-613 MYDNLLL
+613 MYDKLLL
-620 IKFGIV
+620 VKFGIV
-626 SVAVTF
+626 SLAVTF
-632 LGYVAVYKLTAN
+632 LGYVAVYKLTTN